1 MQYNVNILAA
11 PAAQSAE
18 VCISLGRRCFLAVTL
33 LGCAGAFAG
42 GVELQPMGR
51 VESQP
56 IGRVESQPM
65 GRHEATAN
73 LQANRHAFRAPTFG
87 AIYKMNIPPVAY
99 TTTNGA
105 GQRFL
110 ITGGGAALDIYLKM
124 LPNGT
129 YGWKDRGR
137 NLQGRWI
144 QTAPDNLVLKN
155 FLGKDWTA
163 SVEMFGADQVGRLLL
178 WSDWD
183 RMSGHLVQ

>member
-1 MQYNVNILAA
+1 M
-11 PAAQSAE
+11 
-18 VCISLGRRCFLAVTL
+18 GR
-33 LGCAGAFAG
+33 
-42 GVELQPMGR
+42 VELQPMGR